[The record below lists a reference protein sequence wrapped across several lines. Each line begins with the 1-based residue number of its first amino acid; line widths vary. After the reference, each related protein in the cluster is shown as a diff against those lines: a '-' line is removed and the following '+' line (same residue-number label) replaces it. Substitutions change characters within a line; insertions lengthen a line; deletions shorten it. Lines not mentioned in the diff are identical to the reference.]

1 MSAVSEWIVREYL
14 EALGCLVQQPR
25 KYTVVARSKR
35 PGEEM
40 DLIAFNP
47 HASGKPPSDK
57 ILWGAAEMRQV
68 RAALIG
74 VRGWHSER
82 FTPGSLEF
90 SPAIFRF
97 AEDDVV
103 RQAEHLLGAG
113 PVTKIL
119 CVPGLSPD
127 PELQRQAL
135 KMIREKGI
143 DGVLSFRTIL
153 LELAEMV
160 DTNRMYEKS
169 DILQLLRILK
179 SYGLLH
185 SAQMDLFKTRGRRV
199 RAATEKPGDAE
210 VAAAEEEGAPDAE
223 APPGAPEEPP
233 APTVQEP

>member
-35 PGEEM
+35 PDEEM

-47 HASGKPPSDK
+47 HASGKPPADK
-57 ILWGAAEMRQV
+57 ILWGITEMRQV

-82 FTPGSLEF
+82 FTPGSMEL

-103 RQAEHLLGAG
+103 HQAEHLLGTG

-127 PELQRQAL
+127 PDLQRQAL
-135 KMIREKGI
+135 RMIREKGI

-153 LELAEMV
+153 LDLAAMV
-160 DTNRMYEKS
+160 DTNRIYEKS

-179 SYGLLH
+179 SYGLLRG
-185 SAQMDLFKTRGRRV
+185 AQMDLFKTRGRRA
-199 RAATEKPGDAE
+199 R
-210 VAAAEEEGAPDAE
+210 AAAEKPDGADEEVAPDAE
-223 APPGAPEEPP
+223 EPS
-233 APTVQEP
+233 APTVPEP